1 MFTVR
6 RYHELRIPGRFEPMQ
21 LAGRLAGSGLFEG
34 HVVYERDGHWWFA
47 GDPLADVVLD
57 GATVRSTVDGRTR
70 VEPWAAPS
78 LAQVG
83 DALARAD
90 VRGWRAFG
98 WAAFELAYAI
108 AGLPR
113 PAAAGEPLLHLFVP
127 RTEVRMGT
135 DELVVR
141 TLDEHRLA
149 DVRDLLREP
158 AGAPSP
164 AAPTPVSVAAAPGR
178 DAYRAGVAAAVAD
191 IRAGLLGKV
200 ILSREVEVPFD
211 ADLPATY
218 ALGRANNTPSRSF
231 LLDLGGWKAAGFSPE
246 TVAEVSPDGRVATL
260 PLAGTRA
267 LGGEGGGAADADRRA
282 DLLSDPKEVYEHA
295 ASVKLACDELEGLCA
310 PGSVAVT
317 EFMRVKE
324 RGSVQHLGSR
334 IDGRLGGGRS
344 ALDAFAAL
352 FPAITASGIPK
363 RAAYERIRALEE
375 RPRGL
380 YAGAVLVVSDDGALD
395 SALVLRAIYQRGGRT
410 WLRAGAGIV
419 AGSTPDREYEETCE
433 KLGSIAPYVVRR
445 AREAAPAEPVA
456 AH

>member
-1 MFTVR
+1 MSAVR
-6 RYHELRIPGRFEPMQ
+6 RYHELRIPGRFEPLA

-34 HVVYERDGHWWFA
+34 YVVYERGGDWWFA

-57 GATVRSTVDGRTR
+57 GASVRSTVDGSTR
-70 VEPWAAPS
+70 VEPWAGPS

-83 DALARAD
+83 DALAGAG
-90 VRGWRAFG
+90 VQGWRAFG

-108 AGLPR
+108 AGQPLPA
-113 PAAAGEPLLHLFVP
+113 PGTPLLHLFVP
-127 RTEVRMGT
+127 RTEVRMGA

-149 DVRDLLREP
+149 DVRELLRDP
-158 AGAPSP
+158 AGSP
-164 AAPTPVSVAAAPGR
+164 GAAAPTPVAVDAAAGH
-178 DAYRAGVAAAVAD
+178 DAYRAAVASAVAD
-191 IRAGLLGKV
+191 IRSGRLGKV
-200 ILSREVEVPFD
+200 ILSREVEVGFD
-211 ADLPATY
+211 ADLAATY

-231 LLDLGGWKAAGFSPE
+231 LLDLGGWQAAGFSPE
-246 TVAEVSPDGRVATL
+246 TVAEVSPDGGVATL

-267 LGGEGGGAADADRRA
+267 LGGDGAPDAARRA

-295 ASVKLACDELEGLCA
+295 ASVKLACEELEGLCA

-334 IDGRLGGGRS
+334 IDGRLAAGRP

-380 YAGAVLVVSDDGALD
+380 YAGAVLMVSADGALD
-395 SALVLRAIYQRGGRT
+395 SALVLRAIYRRGGRT

-419 AGSTPDREYEETCE
+419 ADSTPDREYEETCE
-433 KLGSIAPYVVRR
+433 KLGSIAPFVVRR
-445 AREAAPAEPVA
+445 AREAARAEPVA
-456 AH
+456 AR